1 MLLRLLWKEWRENLW
16 KLGFGLVTSV
26 AFVVMLFRIRLF
38 PDMANCAIISVAQLF
53 VIPVVYALDLF
64 SGEMSNRT
72 IHLLFKVP
80 VDRWKIFFSKYLM
93 AMGCMALIFVSSGL
107 LMELVAR
114 GREAEVGMLFRMN
127 GLFGLSAGLLLTWF
141 SAFGSQSRNEAGSL
155 VALFGVVIGWGIV
168 WLWSSLCEVTWA
180 IHLVPY
186 VLTTYGT
193 ISPDLTGLNGAQF
206 CLTQSVMMALAL
218 SIACYR
224 YVKIRR
230 VL

>member
-1 MLLRLLWKEWRENLW
+1 MLMRLLWKEWQENLW
-16 KLGFGLVTSV
+16 KLGFGLVTSA

-38 PDMANCAIISVAQLF
+38 PDTASCAIISVAQLF

-80 VDRWKIFFSKYLM
+80 VSRWKIFFSKYLM
-93 AMGCMALIFVSSGL
+93 ALGCMGLIFISTGL
-107 LMELVAR
+107 LMELMGHA
-114 GREAEVGMLFRMN
+114 REAEMGMLFRIN

-141 SAFGSQSRNEAGSL
+141 CVFGCQSRNEAGSL
-155 VALFGVVIGWGIV
+155 VAMFGVMMGWGIV
-168 WLWSSLCEVTWA
+168 WFWSSFCEVVWA
-180 IHLVPY
+180 FHLLPVGFAIGALK
-186 VLTTYGT
+186 LT
-193 ISPDLTGLNGAQF
+193 SAAMLNWVT
-206 CLTQSVMMALAL
+206 LMMSQVVIVILAL
-218 SIACYR
+218 TIACYR

>member
-1 MLLRLLWKEWRENLW
+1 MLKLLWKEWQENLW
-16 KLGFGLVTSV
+16 KLVFGLVASA
-26 AFVVMLFRIRLF
+26 AFTLLLFRIRLF

-80 VDRWKIFFSKYLM
+80 VPRWQIFFSKVLM
-93 AMGCMALIFVSSGL
+93 ALGCVGLIFVSTGL
-107 LMELVAR
+107 LMEIMGH
-114 GREAEVGMLFRMN
+114 GREAEPGMLFRMN
-127 GLFGLSAGLLLTWF
+127 GLFGLCAGVVLTWF
-141 SAFGSQSRNEAGSL
+141 CAFGSQSRSEAGSL
-155 VALFGVVIGWGIV
+155 VALFGVVVGWGIV
-168 WLWSSLCEVTWA
+168 CFWSILCKVTWA
-180 IHLVPY
+180 FYFVPY
-186 VLTTYGT
+186 VFAIWAIEPKSFEL
-193 ISPDLTGLNGAQF
+193 SRGLFWA
-206 CLTQSVMMALAL
+206 TQILLMGLAL

>member
-1 MLLRLLWKEWRENLW
+1 MLMRLLWKEWKENLW
-16 KLGFGLVTSV
+16 KLGFGLVAST
-26 AFVVMLFRIRLF
+26 AFTMLLFRIRLF

-93 AMGCMALIFVSSGL
+93 AMGCMGLIFLSASL
-107 LMELVAR
+107 LMEALGH
-114 GREAEVGMLFRMN
+114 GREAEPGMLIRMN
-127 GLFGLSAGLLLTWF
+127 GMFGVCAGLLLTWF
-141 SAFGSQSRNEAGSL
+141 SAFGSQSRSEAGSL
-155 VALFGVVIGWGIV
+155 VALFGVVTGWGIV

-180 IHLVPY
+180 FHAVPY
-186 VLTTYGT
+186 VLTAWAVK
-193 ISPDLTGLNGAQF
+193 PDVAGLSGGQF
-206 CLTQSVMMALAL
+206 WATQIIMMGLAL

>member
-1 MLLRLLWKEWRENLW
+1 MLKRLLWKEWRENLW
-16 KLGFGLVTSV
+16 KLGFGLTASV
-26 AFVVMLFRIRLF
+26 AFVILLYRIRLF
-38 PDMANCAIISVAQLF
+38 PDSVNCLIISMAQLF

-80 VDRWKIFFSKYLM
+80 VPRWKIFFSKYLM
-93 AMGCMALIFVSSGL
+93 AMGCVGLIFISTGL
-107 LMELVAR
+107 LMEGMAR
-114 GREAEVGMLFRMN
+114 GREAEVGMLFRVN
-127 GLFGLSAGLLLTWF
+127 GLCGLCVGLLLTWF
-141 SAFGSQSRNEAGSL
+141 SAFGSQSRSEAGSL

-168 WLWSSLCEVTWA
+168 WLWSALCEVTWA
-180 IHLVPY
+180 LHAVPY
-186 VLTTYGT
+186 VVATWAVK
-193 ISPDLTGLNGAQF
+193 PDVAGLSGVQF
-206 CLTQSVMMALAL
+206 WATQIVMMGLAL